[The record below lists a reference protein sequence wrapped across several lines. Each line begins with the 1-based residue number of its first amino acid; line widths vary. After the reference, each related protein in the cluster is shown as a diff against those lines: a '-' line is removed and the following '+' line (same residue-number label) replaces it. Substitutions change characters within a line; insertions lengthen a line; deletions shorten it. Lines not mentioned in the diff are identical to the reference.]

1 MAYEEWQYEHKADG
15 SLCRNWYGR
24 PIVSAEHFEGRHETA
39 MVPASGGNPPVC
51 ACGWTRE
58 SRYAED
64 VIELYQHQLAQAP
77 EFRPLW
83 MLEYDGLWKP
93 SPSS

>member
-15 SLCRNWYGR
+15 SLCLNWYGR

-58 SRYAED
+58 RCQPGGP
-64 VIELYQHQLAQAP
+64 ELIDHQLAQTS

-83 MLEYDGLWKP
+83 MLEYGGLWKP